1 MSKMAAEDLTSVSI
15 PISRDYSSPSP
26 SLTTWKRG
34 SRGRGLH
41 SVKKQHR
48 TEYETLEGLGFG
60 GGLTGSPPDLDVVK
74 EVGNFLVVV
83 HGEEDDFTAVT
94 AEVGPEAL
102 GGGGGM
108 GSEPKSLFE
117 LILYDMIPPPPSLQ
131 RISPLA

>member
-48 TEYETLEGLGFG
+48 TEYETLEFESFTVCSWMQFPCLHSRREMQDIRRR
-60 GGLTGSPPDLDVVK
+60 TGIWGWSNGKPTRP
-74 EVGNFLVVV
+74 
-83 HGEEDDFTAVT
+83 
-94 AEVGPEAL
+94 
-102 GGGGGM
+102 
-108 GSEPKSLFE
+108 
-117 LILYDMIPPPPSLQ
+117 
-131 RISPLA
+131 

>member
-48 TEYETLEGLGFG
+48 TEYETLELSVFQSLNLSLSVPGR
-60 GGLTGSPPDLDVVK
+60 
-74 EVGNFLVVV
+74 NFLAFIQDVRYVLGDDDVTLAFVDGEGEIVAVVRC
-83 HGEEDDFTAVT
+83 
-94 AEVGPEAL
+94 
-102 GGGGGM
+102 
-108 GSEPKSLFE
+108 
-117 LILYDMIPPPPSLQ
+117 
-131 RISPLA
+131 RI